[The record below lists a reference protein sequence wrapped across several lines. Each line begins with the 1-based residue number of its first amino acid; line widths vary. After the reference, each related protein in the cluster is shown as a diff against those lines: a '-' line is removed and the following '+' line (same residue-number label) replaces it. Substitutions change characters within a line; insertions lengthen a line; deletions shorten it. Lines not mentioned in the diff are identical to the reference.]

1 MSKLGN
7 TITGIHCSLSHHMLK
22 PMDFDFAVDIN
33 LEAPKYTSGTYSASF
48 ELNGTKHVYKGTVK
62 VEGNTVLYT
71 NAQNGKTDKAVYNT
85 GAGTYVSTPV

>member
-1 MSKLGN
+1 
-7 TITGIHCSLSHHMLK
+7 MLK

-48 ELNGTKHVYKGTVK
+48 ELKGTKFAYQGTVK

-71 NAQNGKTDKAVYNT
+71 IGGKTDKAVYNT

>member
-7 TITGIHCSLSHHMLK
+7 TTTGIHCSLSHHMLK
-22 PMDFDFAVDIN
+22 PVDMEMEVDIN
-33 LEAPKYTSGTYSASF
+33 LRAPKYTSGTYSASF
-48 ELNGTKHVYKGTVK
+48 ELKGTKFAFQGTVK